1 MPNSRGRRIASN
13 QSKVSQRRRRGTG
26 PSGTPATPSSPPQQF
41 GGEEREVGVPAA
53 AVAASTPGPA
63 AAIAPVR
70 RTEPRSRPTVYQ
82 YIKPEIQRILVLSG
96 AIIAVLVVLSFVLD

>member
-1 MPNSRGRRIASN
+1 MPNSRGRRVASN
-13 QSKVSQRRRRGTG
+13 QSRVSQRRRRGRG
-26 PSGTPATPSSPPQQF
+26 PSGTPATPSEPPQQL
-41 GGEEREVGVPAA
+41 GGEEPEVGAPAA
-53 AVAASTPGPA
+53 AVAAAAPRTA

-82 YIKPEIQRILVLSG
+82 YVKPEIKRILVLSG

>member
-13 QSKVSQRRRRGTG
+13 QSKVSQRRRSGRG
-26 PSGTPATPSSPPQQF
+26 PSGTPATPQQL

>member
-13 QSKVSQRRRRGTG
+13 QSKVSQRRRRGRG
-26 PSGTPATPSSPPQQF
+26 PSGTPATPSAPPQQL

-53 AVAASTPGPA
+53 AVAASAPGP

-82 YIKPEIQRILVLSG
+82 YIKPEIQRILILSG